1 MTAKEYLLEIQKMKR
16 TMDSL
21 GEKAEALRAE
31 MEGLKAITYDKDRVQ
46 VSPSDRMSEL
56 MPRLIDLEEK
66 YGETIYKYH
75 AAILIRTEQIDN
87 IGRADYAEILRL
99 RYVELGKNGRRLTLE
114 EIAVRTHRSFDRVRH
129 LHGEALAAFGKR
141 YLKS

>member
-1 MTAKEYLLEIQKMKR
+1 MTAKEYLMQIQRMKQ
-16 TMDSL
+16 TADSL

-66 YGETIYKYH
+66 YGKAIYQYH
-75 AAILIRTEQIDN
+75 KAILIRTEQIASLGN
-87 IGRADYAEILRL
+87 SLSKVLTL
-99 RYVELGKNGRRLTLE
+99 RYVDGQRWEQ
-114 EIAVRTHRSFDRVRH
+114 IAVTLGYSYRNVTRI
-129 LHGEALAAFGKR
+129 HGKALAAFERR
-141 YLKS
+141 YKDVLECPI